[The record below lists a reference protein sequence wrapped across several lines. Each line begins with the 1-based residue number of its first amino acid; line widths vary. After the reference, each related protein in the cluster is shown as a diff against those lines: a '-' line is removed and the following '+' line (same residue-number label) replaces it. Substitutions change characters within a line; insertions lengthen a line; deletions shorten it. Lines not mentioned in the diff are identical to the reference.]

1 MMTKKTTYTI
11 RRTVFHTLLAGA
23 FLGCGLTGWT
33 DAVPDVLFTPDEP
46 DLTTW
51 MGSGPVA
58 AAIAD
63 INNDGF
69 NDVIGIAQSQ
79 VDGQTG
85 VNQGIWLQ
93 MGREGGTFYGP
104 LPRVTGSNPTDVAIG
119 NFNGDE
125 FPDVITTALND
136 DRLSI
141 LFGFRANPSRQV
153 FVPDVPA
160 SYKIDTRDIDG
171 DGLTEVAVVSQ
182 TNFIKSELRVFE
194 VVPGASPPLTLSA
207 SSAVNAR
214 LWDVAFADLDGD
226 NLAQDLLALQSDHI
240 NGNIIVYEDLM
251 NGGTTT
257 HPVSLSGQGT
267 SLAVGDIDHDSQD
280 EIVVVAAAYTY
291 EAIAGGVAILDNTV
305 DGIVESVT
313 YSVGSAPTHVV
324 LTDINTDG
332 HLDIVTADYGGGVI
346 PPDGESDT
354 VTILLGRGD
363 GTFLDTYTLSIGDIA
378 PLGLAVGDL
387 NGDTRPDIVIPESVD
402 INLHF
407 FFSVFPSRAE
417 LILDMHRD
425 GGVNAYDL
433 FELASEWGAVS
444 FTGNDLNAS
453 GQVDAWDMRYFITN
467 YEAERE
473 ESKAFDFD

>member
-1 MMTKKTTYTI
+1 MTEKPIHTI
-11 RRTVFHTLLAGA
+11 RRTVFHTLLVGA
-23 FLGCGLTGWT
+23 FLSCGLLGWT

-46 DLTTW
+46 DLTLW
-51 MGSGPVA
+51 MGAGPVA

-63 INNDGF
+63 INDDGY

-79 VDGQTG
+79 VDGKTG
-85 VNQGIWLQ
+85 VSQGIWLQ
-93 MGREGGTFYGP
+93 MGRQDGTFYGP
-104 LPRVTGSNPTDVAIG
+104 LPRVTGAGPTDIAVG
-119 NFNGDE
+119 NFNGDK
-125 FPDVITTALND
+125 FPDIIATAVDD

-182 TNFIKSELRVFE
+182 VNFIQSELRVFD

-207 SSAVNAR
+207 MSAVDAR

-226 NLAQDLLALQSDHI
+226 GLAQDLLALQSDHI
-240 NGNIIVYEDLM
+240 NGNVIVYEDLLS
-251 NGGTTT
+251 GGSTT

-280 EIVVVAAAYTY
+280 EIVVAAAAYTY
-291 EAIAGGVAILDNTV
+291 EPIAGGVAILGNTA

-313 YSVGSAPTHVV
+313 YSVGSAPTQVL

-354 VTILLGRGD
+354 VSILLGRGD
-363 GTFLDTYTLSIGDIA
+363 GTFLDAYSLSIGDIA

-387 NGDTRPDIVIPESVD
+387 NGDTRPDLVIPESVD
-402 INLHF
+402 INFHF
-407 FFSVFPSRAE
+407 FYSVFPSRAE

-425 GGVNAYDL
+425 GGVDAYDL
-433 FELASEWGAVS
+433 FEMASEWGATS
-444 FTGNDLNAS
+444 FTGNDLDAS

-473 ESKAFDFD
+473 ESEAFDFD